1 MPSFLRSLV
10 ASCDN
15 WNFNTSNPVIYV
27 GGNYN
32 QNGNHGLFYV
42 NYTNATNANGNL
54 GSRFLFCVANNH
66 PPHTAQV
73 VAHPS
78 VKISYKGAGKYT
90 PACMV
95 KRPEW
100 PGRWNVR
107 LVKRRKYPYAKTNRA
122 GQRALGLYAV

>member
-42 NYTNATNANGNL
+42 NYTNATNANSNL
-54 GSRFLFCVANNH
+54 GSRFL
-66 PPHTAQV
+66 
-73 VAHPS
+73 S
-78 VKISYKGAGKYT
+78 VLLTIILHI
-90 PACMV
+90 
-95 KRPEW
+95 RH
-100 PGRWNVR
+100 R
-107 LVKRRKYPYAKTNRA
+107 
-122 GQRALGLYAV
+122 